1 MSLFG
6 ELKRRNVLRVGT
18 AYAVTAWL
26 VIQVVETIA
35 PAFGFGDA
43 AVRVVT
49 ILSVIGLVPALVLTW
64 VFELTPE
71 GLKKEKDVDHAEPAP
86 PGRNR
91 KLDYLIFV
99 VLFLALGFFV
109 FDYFVLDPQR
119 VAALESEKAAAIAKA
134 RDEARAEA
142 DARLA
147 SQKSIAVLAFED
159 MSPGKD
165 QQYMSDGIAEE
176 LLNLLVRTPDLR
188 VISRSSAFSYRGRD
202 VTVPRIA
209 ADLGVSHILEGSVRT
224 DGDRVR
230 ITAQLVDGRTD
241 SHLWS
246 GTYDRTL
253 GDIFAIQD
261 EIAAAVVTELS
272 VRFLG
277 PTPQARETV
286 PEAYSLFL
294 QAGHTGRQGTAEAF
308 DRAIAM
314 LEEAL
319 ALDPEYAP
327 AWERLAGIYVN
338 QAGVGIL
345 DFAEGIALARDAAD
359 KALAIDPD
367 YAQAH
372 DLLGWIELLHNDF
385 AASAAHFS
393 RALELEP
400 TNPSI
405 VSNASAL
412 LSSLGRFD
420 EAIAL
425 QEYQVDRDPVAPVG
439 HANLG
444 ASYLMVGRWKESVA
458 SSRTTLRLSPDYVG
472 AHYYVGLGLLFDGD
486 AAGALAEIEQE
497 SSPIYRQM
505 GLPVAYH
512 ALGRVTDSDTALT
525 ALIEEFGDEAAA
537 YIASVY
543 ACRGEPDPAFA
554 WLDKAVEVGD
564 PGLLEVA
571 WHPLYRKLHADPR
584 WLPFLRKVGYA
595 PEQLAAIEFEVTLPA
610 R

>member
-6 ELKRRNVLRVGT
+6 ELKRRHVFRAGT

-26 VIQVVETIA
+26 VIQVVETIF

-49 ILSVIGLVPALVLTW
+49 LVFVIGLVPALVLAW

-71 GLKKEKDVDHAEPAP
+71 GFRKESDDDAAVSSP
-86 PGRNR
+86 PRRGH
-91 KLDYLIFV
+91 KLDRWILA
-99 VLFLALGFFV
+99 LLALALGFFA
-109 FDYFVLDPQR
+109 FDYFVIDAWR
-119 VAALESEKAAAIAKA
+119 GAALEAETTAAVEKA
-134 RDEARAEA
+134 REEARAKVRA
-142 DARLA
+142 LPAA
-147 SQKSIAVLAFED
+147 KKSIAVLAFND

-165 QQYMSDGIAEE
+165 QEYLSDGIAEE

-188 VISRSSAFSYRGRD
+188 VISRTSAFSYKGRD
-202 VTVPRIA
+202 VKLSRIA
-209 ADLGVSHILEGSVRT
+209 EELGVSHVLEGSVRT
-224 DGDRVR
+224 AGDRVR
-230 ITAQLVDGRTD
+230 ITAQLVDGQTD
-241 SHLWS
+241 THLWS
-246 GTYDRTL
+246 ETYDRRL
-253 GDIFAIQD
+253 DDIFAIQD
-261 EIAAAVVTELS
+261 EIAAAVVTELR
-272 VRFLG
+272 VKLLAA
-277 PTPQARETV
+277 TPQVRETV
-286 PEAYSLFL
+286 PGAYSLFL

-308 DRAIAM
+308 VRAIEM
-314 LEEAL
+314 LQEAL

-327 AWERLAGIYVN
+327 AWERLAGVYVN
-338 QAGVGIL
+338 QAGVGL
-345 DFAEGIALARDAAD
+345 RDFDEGIALAREAAD

-372 DLLGWIELLHNDF
+372 DLLGWIELLHNNF
-385 AASAAHFS
+385 AASASHFS

-444 ASYLMVGRWKESVA
+444 ASYLLVGRWQESIA
-458 SSRTTLRLSPDYVG
+458 SSRTTLRLSPEYVG

-486 AAGALAEIEQE
+486 AAGALLEIERE
-497 SSPIYRQM
+497 SSPIYRQT

-512 ALGRVTDSDTALT
+512 ALGRKADSDNALT
-525 ALIEEFGDEAAA
+525 ALIARFGEEAAA

-543 ACRGEPDPAFA
+543 AYRGESDPAFD
-554 WLDKAVEVGD
+554 WLDKAVAAGD
-564 PGLLEVA
+564 PGLLEAA
-571 WHPLYRKLHADPR
+571 WHPLFDTLHSDPR
-584 WLPFLRKVGYA
+584 WLPFLQRVGYA
-595 PEQLAAIEFEVTLPA
+595 PEQLAAIEFKVILP
-610 R
+610 